1 MNAGDAG
8 LGSRG
13 HMDSAGRHRTHP
25 AEGSRVGPEEL
36 LAQAA
41 DTDVAEAILAIYDQM
56 EATHSAEPPFHL
68 TLLGVHDGHRGKGL
82 GMGLRAESLARLD
95 ALGAFAYLESSNP
108 ANIARYGK
116 RGFIPLDTTTLATE
130 HVVTTMRAADR
141 AVTTLWS
148 QALTALW
155 AAEQPTPSPQPGP

>member
-1 MNAGDAG
+1 
-8 LGSRG
+8 
-13 HMDSAGRHRTHP
+13 
-25 AEGSRVGPEEL
+25 
-36 LAQAA
+36 
-41 DTDVAEAILAIYDQM
+41 
-56 EATHSAEPPFHL
+56 
-68 TLLGVHDGHRGKGL
+68 
-82 GMGLRAESLARLD
+82 MGLRVESLARLD

-116 RGFIPLDTTTLATE
+116 RGFIPLDTTTIATE

-155 AAEQPTPSPQPGP
+155 SAEQPTPSPQPGP